1 MEIRGDEYAPVME
14 ERRREMEK
22 GQQVLVSSAAG
33 TKAGR
38 QEKGRPAQITEN
50 S

>member
-1 MEIRGDEYAPVME
+1 ME

-22 GQQVLVSSAAG
+22 GLQALVSSAAG

-38 QEKGRPAQITEN
+38 QEKKGGPSSITGAGYWLHK
-50 S
+50 